1 MRRAIRGTA
10 PFRGSLGDSS
20 ASRGCSMRGVIVAL
34 RRPRL
39 VFGIGPQVVAVL
51 LVVGLAGAMAIQP
64 TRQLLEQRARIAE
77 MSRDLR
83 RIERSN
89 VALAADVGRLE
100 DPAYLERQARAQM
113 GLVRPGETTY
123 VVMPPSRKAASRARK
138 RSSGEADELRKPSY
152 LHRLI
157 GFISPS

>member
-1 MRRAIRGTA
+1 
-10 PFRGSLGDSS
+10 
-20 ASRGCSMRGVIVAL
+20 MRGVIVAL

-77 MSRDLR
+77 MSEDLR
-83 RIERSN
+83 RIQRAN
-89 VALAADVGRLE
+89 VELARDARRLQ

-123 VVMPPSRKAASRARK
+123 VVMPPSRKAAAKARRPSRSAAGEPRK
-138 RSSGEADELRKPSY
+138 ASY
-152 LHRLI
+152 LERLLTFI
-157 GFISPS
+157 GWS